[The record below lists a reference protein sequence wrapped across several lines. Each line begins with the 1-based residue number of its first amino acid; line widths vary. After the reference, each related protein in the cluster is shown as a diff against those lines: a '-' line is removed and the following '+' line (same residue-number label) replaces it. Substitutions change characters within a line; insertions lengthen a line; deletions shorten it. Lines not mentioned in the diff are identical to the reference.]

1 MGIFSRWF
9 RGYEK
14 VLSTSDWDTHFSEN
28 WKDTIMS
35 VVVTDRLHEKQGR
48 SIARWSITPEFVVY
62 LKRHYKLPFRDGL
75 RAVLFPKRAASP
87 GLQEWEHLAIAAK
100 LNIPI
105 PKAVA
110 VGEWLQPKGKLSSFI
125 AVQEL
130 TNQLGLH
137 EAIPLASQKLSAVEF
152 RRWKNG
158 LIKELVRLSHLL
170 HSHNYFHRDWYL
182 CHFYILENDII
193 SVPENWAGRVTVI
206 DLHRMTHQRLKSFLY
221 RAKDLAQL
229 LYSSTPVGITLRD
242 RLLFWALY
250 RRSISRSGWVKWLAL
265 RKWKLYQRH
274 DRPNG

>member
-1 MGIFSRWF
+1 MGIFLRWS

-14 VLSTSDWDTHFSEN
+14 VFSTPDWDTHFPPE
-28 WKDTIMS
+28 WKNTIMS
-35 VVVTDRLHEKQGR
+35 VSVTDRLHEKQGR
-48 SIARWSITPEFVVY
+48 SIARWTITPDFVVY

-87 GLQEWEHLAIAAK
+87 GLQEWEHLAIATK
-100 LNIPI
+100 LGIPI
-105 PKAVA
+105 PKAVS

-130 TNQLGLH
+130 TNQLPLH
-137 EAIPLASQKLSAVEF
+137 EAIPLASQKLSPVEF

-158 LIKELVRLSHLL
+158 LIKELVRLSHLF

-182 CHFYILENDII
+182 CHFYIHENDIG
-193 SVPENWAGRVTVI
+193 SVPNDWTNRVTVI
-206 DLHRMTHQRLKSFLY
+206 DLHRMTHQRFKSFMY

-229 LYSSTPVGITLRD
+229 LYSSTPIGVTPRD
-242 RLLFWALY
+242 RLQFWAVY
-250 RRSISRSGWVKWLAL
+250 RRSLSKSSLVKWLAL